1 MKRIFL
7 TCICLSGFLFLTAQT
22 RYYVHQLATGANNGQ
37 SWQDA
42 YTDLQSALQMA
53 QSGDELW
60 IAAGIYFPTSGAD
73 QTISFEPKSGVKLY
87 GGFSGTET
95 SLSQRDW
102 TSYPTV
108 LSGDIGVAGDSLDNS
123 YTILYLDNPDSLTII
138 DGLIFR
144 YGNAGY
150 STNDQLPVSRFRSG
164 GALYIQSNME
174 SYALIQ
180 NCRFEYNTARN
191 NGGAV
196 YVNGAGSFDAAPTFQ
211 NCIFA
216 HNTAEFD
223 GGALARIGNS
233 DIERPD
239 FTGCTFMKNKAGRYG
254 GGLYYQ
260 DAFVDSWV
268 DVSDCKFIQNESIN
282 LGAGAFLRIGRTGDG
297 SRVRINNCVF
307 DENQKNAQLAFFVH
321 SGQYTEVIYIQKCVF
336 FQKDDHDIYYD
347 VLGTDSSSIW
357 IEDCRFEG
365 QNSNYSL
372 LAGGVIDKLYMN
384 RDTIKNY
391 LNHGAI
397 QSYGNLITEINNSIL
412 HNINRVIFTKSKF
425 NQISNCVIAG
435 SQFSMGIANFGLLP
449 NNGTSQNPILFKSC
463 NFINNQCNGLVWGL
477 DQSNPPKQ
485 SKFENC
491 LFYNNPVSYT
501 NVGSPFMVNTL
512 EYCRFD
518 TNSICETNNVFH
530 TNICGPGNV
539 FGIDPLFRDT
549 ANNDYSLLPCSP
561 LLNAGS
567 NAAAAG
573 ILTDI
578 AGNPRIQEGTVD
590 IGAYESPGFTLA
602 AAPMVAP
609 ACAGTSGG
617 SISLQPVNGCEPYT
631 YNWLPNAGTGAE
643 LNELPP
649 GAYQLTLTDA
659 SGRQITDTILVPE
672 APRPDLNL
680 LATDVNCGNPA
691 GGSLTAVVNSGTGP
705 FSYQWLPAAA
715 DTAVLKKLPA
725 GAYTLTLTD
734 VNGCQDS
741 ATANIQL
748 IGAITLAVDG
758 QPIPCYGQ
766 TGWLSATPA
775 NGAPPFSWQWSGW
788 SGTDSL
794 AQPLTPGNYAVTVAD
809 AYGCTA
815 SFTYPPL
822 TQPDSLYL
830 GTGNTP
836 QTQSNPPNGTALV
849 TTISGGTF
857 PFDYYWTTMEETQ
870 AITGLPAGT
879 YTVTVSDKN
888 GCTATAE
895 VVVQL
900 MVSTEESGQQ
910 ALLLYP
916 NPATDWVQLLLPAG
930 QWQWALTDAG
940 GKQLRSGVC
949 ESEQARL
956 ELSGLASG
964 AYILRAWNGQ
974 QTWVGRVVKR

>member
-1 MKRIFL
+1 AECTIKGSTFFQNI
-7 TCICLSGFLFLTAQT
+7 
-22 RYYVHQLATGANNGQ
+22 
-37 SWQDA
+37 
-42 YTDLQSALQMA
+42 SA
-53 QSGDELW
+53 
-60 IAAGIYFPTSGAD
+60 
-73 QTISFEPKSGVKLY
+73 
-87 GGFSGTET
+87 
-95 SLSQRDW
+95 
-102 TSYPTV
+102 
-108 LSGDIGVAGDSLDNS
+108 
-123 YTILYLDNPDSLTII
+123 
-138 DGLIFR
+138 
-144 YGNAGY
+144 
-150 STNDQLPVSRFRSG
+150 SG
-164 GALYIQSNME
+164 GAILSQPQGVGETKKFVMDSCFIQDN
-174 SYALIQ
+174 I
-180 NCRFEYNTARN
+180 FEYFASFITPFAVVYLDLLPSINDKFMLNNCNFYCNKGWIEILSSAYPAEFTYMNKSDFIRNESGYIFNIYGNVVLIENSKIIKNSDPTQLGIPMTIGGILMNFNNNIFAGNT
-191 NGGAV
+191 
-196 YVNGAGSFDAAPTFQ
+196 SFD
-211 NCIFA
+211 IFFKSLTDTLNIENSIFSYNEIENINA
-216 HNTAEFD
+216 SSFKPNHLKIANSNLTNILRPHNFFD
-223 GGALARIGNS
+223 SNENT
-233 DIERPD
+233 DIS
-239 FTGCTFMKNKAGRYG
+239 FCH
-254 GGLYYQ
+254 L
-260 DAFVDSWV
+260 
-268 DVSDCKFIQNESIN
+268 
-282 LGAGAFLRIGRTGDG
+282 
-297 SRVRINNCVF
+297 
-307 DENQKNAQLAFFVH
+307 
-321 SGQYTEVIYIQKCVF
+321 
-336 FQKDDHDIYYD
+336 
-347 VLGTDSSSIW
+347 DSSV
-357 IEDCRFEG
+357 CNLPF
-365 QNSNYSL
+365 SN
-372 LAGGVIDKLYMN
+372 N
-384 RDTIKNY
+384 
-391 LNHGAI
+391 
-397 QSYGNLITEINNSIL
+397 IT
-412 HNINRVIFTKSKF
+412 
-425 NQISNCVIAG
+425 
-435 SQFSMGIANFGLLP
+435 
-449 NNGTSQNPILFKSC
+449 
-463 NFINNQCNGLVWGL
+463 
-477 DQSNPPKQ
+477 
-485 SKFENC
+485 
-491 LFYNNPVSYT
+491 
-501 NVGSPFMVNTL
+501 
-512 EYCRFD
+512 
-518 TNSICETNNVFH
+518 
-530 TNICGPGNV
+530 CGPGNL
-539 FGIDPLFRDT
+539 FNLDPLFRDT

-590 IGAYESPGFTLA
+590 IGAYESAGFALA

-609 ACAGTSGG
+609 ACEGTSGG

-672 APRPDLNL
+672 APRPDLSL

-691 GGSLTAVVNSGTGP
+691 GGSLSAVVSNGTGP

-725 GAYTLTLTD
+725 GAYALTLTD

-748 IGAITLAVDG
+748 IGAITLAVGG

-849 TTISGGTF
+849 TTISGGTS

-895 VVVQL
+895 VVVQF
-900 MVSTEESGQQ
+900 MVSTAESDQQ
-910 ALLLYP
+910 AILLYP

-930 QWQWALTDAG
+930 KWQWALSDAG

-949 ESEQARL
+949 ESEQVRL
-956 ELSGLASG
+956 DLSGLVSG

-974 QTWVGRVVKR
+974 QTWVGRIVKR

>member
-7 TCICLSGFLFLTAQT
+7 TCICLSGYLFLTAQT
-22 RYYVHQLATGANNGQ
+22 RYYIHQLATGANNGQ

-42 YTDLQSALQMA
+42 YTDLQSALQMT
-53 QSGDELW
+53 QPGDELW
-60 IAAGIYFPTSGAD
+60 IAAGVYFPTSGAD

-150 STNDQLPVSRFRSG
+150 PTNDQLPASRFRSG

-239 FTGCTFMKNKAGRYG
+239 FTGCTFMGNKAGRYG

-336 FQKDDHDIYYD
+336 FQKDDDDIYYG

-365 QNSNYSL
+365 QNSNFKL
-372 LAGGVIDKLYMN
+372 ITGENVDKFYMN
-384 RDTIKNY
+384 RDTINNY
-391 LNHGAI
+391 LSQVI
-397 QSYGNLITEINNSIL
+397 ILSFGNLITEIDNSIF
-412 HNINRVIFTKSKF
+412 HNIQRISLTRSKF
-425 NQISNCVIAG
+425 NQISNCVIKN
-435 SQFSMGIANFGLLP
+435 SQFPFGIVHFGDRSNV
-449 NNGTSQNPILFKSC
+449 NNQNPILFKSC
-463 NFINNQCNGLVWGL
+463 NFVNNQCNGLVWA
-477 DQSNPPKQ
+477 DNQSNPPKQ

-590 IGAYESPGFTLA
+590 IGAYESAGFTLA

-609 ACAGTSGG
+609 ACEGTSGG

-672 APRPDLNL
+672 APRPDLSL

-691 GGSLTAVVNSGTGP
+691 GGSLTAVVSSGTGP

-715 DTAVLKKLPA
+715 DTSVLKKLPA
-725 GAYTLTLTD
+725 GAYALTLTD

-748 IGAITLAVDG
+748 IGAITLAVGG